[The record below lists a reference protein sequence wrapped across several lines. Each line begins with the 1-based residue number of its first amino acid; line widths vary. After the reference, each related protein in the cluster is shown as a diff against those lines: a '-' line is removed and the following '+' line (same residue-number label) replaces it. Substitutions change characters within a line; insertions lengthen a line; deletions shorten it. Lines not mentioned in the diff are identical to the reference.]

1 MSGLSTRTS
10 GWYRAAVSG
19 ATQDEALY
27 RATAVRQLCAP
38 QVTIS
43 RPADKYA
50 VAREFIPGEKLGT
63 TAYKRRRP
71 VTTLAAAVPTAT
83 AKVGDRVRIHLGE
96 TSRTRGEWLCLDF
109 HGHRVDAT
117 IESVSRCAPPG
128 CLGRR
133 GAPGALDLTLEKRP
147 HVPRS
152 DWA

>member
-1 MSGLSTRTS
+1 LSGLSTRTS

-19 ATQDEALY
+19 ATEDEALY
-27 RATAVRQLCAP
+27 RATAVRQLFAP

-43 RPADKYA
+43 RPADQYA

-96 TSRTRGEWLCLDF
+96 TSRT
-109 HGHRVDAT
+109 
-117 IESVSRCAPPG
+117 
-128 CLGRR
+128 
-133 GAPGALDLTLEKRP
+133 
-147 HVPRS
+147 
-152 DWA
+152 